1 MDNNKFK
8 CPIESLSNILGK
20 KWVFNIIWFLRED
33 KKRFSEIQ
41 KYLEG
46 CSRKVLSQQLDL
58 LIENNIVINEKQEIN
73 NNLESYYYLSSNG
86 LELLD
91 IIERILG
98 EITLFFLHMLY
109 FHLHFLSLHYLL
121 NN

>member
-8 CPIESLSNILGK
+8 CPIEALSNILGK

-58 LIENNIVINEKQEIN
+58 LF
-73 NNLESYYYLSSNG
+73 
-86 LELLD
+86 
-91 IIERILG
+91 IIEIL
-98 EITLFFLHMLY
+98 
-109 FHLHFLSLHYLL
+109 LSIR
-121 NN
+121 

>member
-8 CPIESLSNILGK
+8 CPIEALSNILGK

-58 LIENNIVINEKQEIN
+58 LIDNNILVNEKQGIN
-73 NNLESYYYLSSNG
+73 NNVESYYYLSNNG

-91 IIERILG
+91 IIERMIVWG
-98 EITLFFLHMLY
+98 EANLKCK
-109 FHLHFLSLHYLL
+109 
-121 NN
+121 

>member
-33 KKRFSEIQ
+33 KKRFGEIQ
-41 KYLEG
+41 KYLEE

-58 LIENNIVINEKQEIN
+58 LIDNNILVNEKQEIN
-73 NNLESYYYLSSNG
+73 NNVESYRATWYNRKNDSMGRSKFKMQIKEY
-86 LELLD
+86 
-91 IIERILG
+91 
-98 EITLFFLHMLY
+98 
-109 FHLHFLSLHYLL
+109 
-121 NN
+121 